1 MNISSHL
8 PTIPSYWTIATLTT
22 LLLIV
27 LVGLVMVSG
36 PVAAQE
42 NNSTNSTAPAGGDG
56 GDTTGYEEILS
67 NLYDVAYLTLK
78 WVGLATLVFG
88 SVVWLTARRNS
99 QRAETGMKL
108 VIGGTAM
115 TVLYFGLDAI
125 VSLLE
130 FIAGA

>member
-8 PTIPSYWTIATLTT
+8 PTTPSYRTITTLTT
-22 LLLIV
+22 LLLVV
-27 LVGLVMVSG
+27 LVGLMAIST